1 MQDQFDVVVVG
12 AGAAGIAAAARLSR
26 SPLSVVVL
34 EGQGR
39 IGGRAHTLL
48 ARTDLPLD
56 LGCGWLH
63 SADRNPLVP
72 LFERRDIPIDR
83 SEPAWARPEA
93 NLSLTPE
100 DGERF
105 GAALAAF
112 EARLEAAAAEGGEG
126 RASAYLPGVGRWAP
140 MIEAFSG
147 YYNGAGLS
155 QVSIQDYGAY
165 EDTGVNWRAP
175 EGYGA
180 AICALADRSLI
191 VPHCA
196 VLSIDHSRT
205 PLVLET
211 ARGPVSAR
219 AVVVTVS
226 SDLIAR
232 ESIRLTPG
240 LPEKVDAATGVPLGL
255 ANKVFLSPTAPEAFG
270 REQHLWGRTDTA
282 ETGSYYLRPL
292 GRPIIEAFFGG
303 AHARAL
309 EAEGPRAAAAF
320 AIEELV
326 GHFGA
331 GVRRQL
337 KVMAETGWASDPWA
351 LGAYS
356 HALPGCAPARQVLAA
371 PVEDRLFF
379 AGEATSKTA
388 FSTAHGAW
396 ESGLRAADE
405 VLLALRVTAA

>member
-1 MQDQFDVVVVG
+1 
-12 AGAAGIAAAARLSR
+12 
-26 SPLSVVVL
+26 
-34 EGQGR
+34 
-39 IGGRAHTLL
+39 
-48 ARTDLPLD
+48 
-56 LGCGWLH
+56 
-63 SADRNPLVP
+63 
-72 LFERRDIPIDR
+72 
-83 SEPAWARPEA
+83 
-93 NLSLTPE
+93 
-100 DGERF
+100 
-105 GAALAAF
+105 
-112 EARLEAAAAEGGEG
+112 
-126 RASAYLPGVGRWAP
+126 
-140 MIEAFSG
+140 
-147 YYNGAGLS
+147 
-155 QVSIQDYGAY
+155 
-165 EDTGVNWRAP
+165 
-175 EGYGA
+175 
-180 AICALADRSLI
+180 
-191 VPHCA
+191 
-196 VLSIDHSRT
+196 
-205 PLVLET
+205 
-211 ARGPVSAR
+211 
-219 AVVVTVS
+219 
-226 SDLIAR
+226 
-232 ESIRLTPG
+232 
-240 LPEKVDAATGVPLGL
+240 VDAATGVPLGL

>member
-26 SPLSVVVL
+26 APLSVVVL

-48 ARTDLPLD
+48 ARTDLPID

-63 SADRNPLVP
+63 SADRNPLAG
-72 LFERRDIPIDR
+72 LFERADIPVDH
-83 SEPAWARPEA
+83 STPAWARPGA
-93 NLSLTPE
+93 NLSLSPE
-100 DGERF
+100 EAEGF
-105 GAALAAF
+105 QAAMAAF
-112 EARLEAAAAEGGEG
+112 EERLAQAAASGRES
-126 RASAYLPGVGRWAP
+126 RASAHLAGAGRWAP
-140 MIEAFSG
+140 MIEAFSA
-147 YYNGAGLS
+147 YYNGAPLA
-155 QVSIQDYGAY
+155 QVSVQDYGAY

-205 PLVLET
+205 PLMLET

-219 AVVVTVS
+219 AVVITAS

-240 LPEKVDAATGVPLGL
+240 LPEKADAATGLPLGL
-255 ANKVFLSPTAPEAFG
+255 ANKVFLSPAAPEAFG

-282 ETGSYYLRPL
+282 DTGSYYLRPL
-292 GRPIIEAFFGG
+292 GRPVIEAYFGG

-309 EAEGPRAAAAF
+309 EAEGPGAAAAF
-320 AIEELV
+320 AIEELA
-326 GHFGA
+326 GRFGTDL
-331 GVRRQL
+331 RRQL
-337 KVMAETGWASDPWA
+337 KVIAETGWASDPWA
-351 LGAYS
+351 HGAYS
-356 HALPGCAPARQVLAA
+356 HALPGCAPARQALAA
-371 PVEDRLFF
+371 PVDDRLFF
-379 AGEATSKTA
+379 AGEATSRTA

-405 VLLALRVTAA
+405 VLSALRVTAA